1 MEVGMEKLIILLAFF
16 SPVILIAGVV
26 LKFYQISKM
35 PINVRWEIYPVP
47 HGKKDDGSY
56 LEETNWISK
65 EHKKNAIAEITE
77 PLKEILYL
85 HRVKEFNTYGLWIW
99 SMALHWGLWLMFLW
113 IFLIIIAQFFT
124 VINLSNFILIP
135 YLAYIL
141 GVIGCTGLIFKRLL
155 NEDLKLYTSG
165 IDYFNLFFLLSI
177 FISGFLMAI
186 KENFVN
192 ENFAYV
198 NGIANLNLALS
209 EISIITIIHFVLFEI
224 FLIYIPFSRF
234 FHGPVK
240 FFTFHKILWDDEYQ
254 KKGSSAEK
262 SIMQQLNFKVKW
274 VGPHILPE
282 QSWLDNAKNTNLHEK

>member
-1 MEVGMEKLIILLAFF
+1 MEKLIILLALF
-16 SPVILIAGVV
+16 SPVILIAGVIF
-26 LKFYQISKM
+26 KFYQISKM
-35 PINVRWEIYPVP
+35 PLNVRWEIYPVP
-47 HGKKDDGSY
+47 HGKKDGGSY
-56 LEETNWISK
+56 LEETDWISK
-65 EHKKNAIAEITE
+65 EHKKNTIAEITE
-77 PLKEILYL
+77 PLKEIFYL
-85 HRVKEFNTYGLWIW
+85 HRVKKFNTYGLWLW

-113 IFLIIIAQFFT
+113 IFFIIIAQFTESF
-124 VINLSNFILIP
+124 NLSNFAFVP
-135 YLAYIL
+135 YFAYFL
-141 GVIGCTGLIFKRLL
+141 GIIGSTGLILKRLL
-155 NEDLKLYTSG
+155 NRELKLYTSG

-177 FISGFLMAI
+177 FSTGFLMAT

-240 FFTFHKILWDDEYQ
+240 FFTFHKILWNDEYQ
-254 KKGSSAEK
+254 KKASSEERK
-262 SIMQQLNFKVKW
+262 IMQQLNSKVKW
-274 VGPHILPE
+274 AGPHILPE